1 MEVKAPIEQKKKMSK
16 RRKKELI
23 FIIVLL
29 AYPVLQFLLTWI
41 FVNSYSIILSFQNIS
56 MEGDISFAGLD
67 NFIYVIERIFNPE
80 LGAVTI
86 ANDIRIPNNLLVI
99 INSFGYGLITIFIS
113 LPLALV
119 ASYFLSKKMPL
130 ANVFRVIFFL
140 PNIISVVAL
149 VYAFRMQL
157 DSTSGLVYHFLE
169 FFGVHLEDTIWP
181 NTTII
186 VYIYC
191 IWAGI
196 GYNVLLF
203 SGAIGRVPKELFE
216 SAQMDGAG
224 NFKQFTKIMIP
235 MIWPTVVTM
244 IVLGMTSILT
254 LYLQP
259 VLFEYNNTE
268 TIAGTIFNDV
278 GDGKT
283 QYPVYSAFGLLCSF
297 ILAPVILWVRKLISK
312 KFSDTDC

>member
-1 MEVKAPIEQKKKMSK
+1 MEVNIPKKKKLSK

-29 AYPVLQFLLTWI
+29 AYPVSQFLLTWI
-41 FVNSYSIILSFQNIS
+41 FVNSYSIILSFQKIS
-56 MEGDISFAGLD
+56 MEGDVSFAGFE
-67 NFIYVIERIFNPE
+67 NFIYVIKRIFDPD
-80 LGAVTI
+80 LGSVTI
-86 ANDIRIPNNLLVI
+86 AENVRIPNNLLVV
-99 INSFGYGLITIFIS
+99 INSLGYGLITIFIS
-113 LPLALV
+113 LPLALI
-119 ASYFLSKKMPL
+119 ASYFLSKKMPF

-157 DSTSGLVYHFLE
+157 DSTSGMAYHFLD
-169 FFGVHLEDTIWP
+169 FFGIHLEDTIWP
-181 NTTII
+181 STSII

-216 SAQMDGAG
+216 SSQMDGAG

-244 IVLGMTSILT
+244 IILGMTSILT

-268 TIAGTIFNDV
+268 TIAGTIFNGV
-278 GDGKT
+278 NDGKS
-283 QYPVYSAFGLLCSF
+283 QYPMYSAFGLLFSF
-297 ILAPVILWVRKLISK
+297 ILAPVILWDRKIISK
-312 KFSDTDC
+312 KYSDTDC